1 MGKNT
6 TWHHYATVIYGY
18 TFIKSSMDSD
28 WSLAIIFWGFT
39 IPTTQSV
46 RNILRYRYNIHV
58 GYTDLPAGLKW
69 DTYICISCIIEII
82 YRVVEIIVKNWCE
95 LWREYYE
102 PLYSTIKSIHDTPLP
117 VFKLTTP
124 VQELAITRTLFSGS
138 SVFETPLSSMV

>member
-46 RNILRYRYNIHV
+46 RNILRNRYNIHV
-58 GYTDLPAGLKW
+58 GYTDLPAGIKW
-69 DTYICISCIIEII
+69 DTYICILCIIEIM
-82 YRVVEIIVKNWCE
+82 YWVVEIIVQKIDANFEENITNPCIQ
-95 LWREYYE
+95 L
-102 PLYSTIKSIHDTPLP
+102 
-117 VFKLTTP
+117 FKAFT
-124 VQELAITRTLFSGS
+124 
-138 SVFETPLSSMV
+138 TPLSQYLNWRHPCKN